1 MNKKSYYKTSNW
13 NAVEDQV
20 DRSAWARLND
30 IVYEPRRVPIHEDRN
45 EFSHLP
51 KTEQTMLLHSFGSL
65 ALSSTLQMKVSLSK
79 IKQDAENSEEAAVYN
94 ALQYLESINNKAYGH
109 ALTEF
114 STSNEQR
121 DEAFNWANQNP
132 YLQKKMRL
140 LNTVYQSDNAI
151 QKKAAHVFISTGLY
165 HSSFFGPLYLFGQ
178 HKLPR
183 TAELIKYALR
193 ITTLNGIYTGIKFRR
208 DFFNLSKEEQKNI
221 HKWVYDLCDRL
232 YANELNHIHL
242 LYEDTGLED
251 KVEHYIHYTLNKAL
265 MNLGQEPKYPE
276 NVETLDPTLTTGLME
291 SAMIEDF
298 FFYTN
303 AHPILKMH
311 EKRK

>member
-1 MNKKSYYKTSNW
+1 
-13 NAVEDQV
+13 
-20 DRSAWARLND
+20 
-30 IVYEPRRVPIHEDRN
+30 
-45 EFSHLP
+45 
-51 KTEQTMLLHSFGSL
+51 
-65 ALSSTLQMKVSLSK
+65 
-79 IKQDAENSEEAAVYN
+79 
-94 ALQYLESINNKAYGH
+94 
-109 ALTEF
+109 
-114 STSNEQR
+114 
-121 DEAFNWANQNP
+121 
-132 YLQKKMRL
+132 MRL

-311 EKRK
+311 EIRK

>member
-1 MNKKSYYKTSNW
+1 MNKKPYYKANNW
-13 NAVEDQV
+13 NTVEDQV

-30 IVYEPRRVPIHEDRN
+30 IIYEPRRVPIRKDRD
-45 EFSHLP
+45 EFLHLP

-65 ALSSTLQMKVSLSK
+65 ALSSTLQMKVAISE
-79 IKQDAENSEEAAVYN
+79 IKQDSDNSEEAAVYN
-94 ALQYLESINNKAYGH
+94 ALQYLESINNKAYSY
-109 ALTEF
+109 ALAEL
-114 STSNEQR
+114 SDSKKQNDAYE
-121 DEAFNWANQNP
+121 WANQNP
-132 YLQKKMRL
+132 YLQKKMKL
-140 LNTVYQSDNAI
+140 LNTVYQSGNPI
-151 QKKAAHVFISTGLY
+151 QKKAAHVFLSTGLY

-193 ITTLNGIYTGIKFRR
+193 ITTLSGIYTGIKFRR
-208 DFFNLSKEEQKNI
+208 DFFKLSEKEQENIHDWVYNLSDSL
-221 HKWVYDLCDRL
+221 YD
-232 YANELNHIHL
+232 NELYHINL
-242 LYEDTGLED
+242 LYSHTGLEEE
-251 KVEHYIHYTLNKAL
+251 VEHYIHYTLNKAL

-276 NVETLDPTLTTGLME
+276 NVETLDPILTTGLME

-311 EKRK
+311 EIKK

>member
-1 MNKKSYYKTSNW
+1 MNKKPYYKASNW

-30 IVYEPRRVPIHEDRN
+30 IVYEPRRVPIHEDRD
-45 EFSHLP
+45 EFSRLP
-51 KTEQTMLLHSFGSL
+51 KNEQTMLLHSFGSL
-65 ALSSTLQMKVSLSK
+65 TLSSTLQMKVALSK
-79 IKQDAENSEEAAVYN
+79 IKQDAKNSEEAAVYN
-94 ALQYLESINNKAYGH
+94 ALQYLESINNKAYSH
-109 ALTEF
+109 ALAEF
-114 STSNEQR
+114 SNSKEQK
-121 DEAFNWANQNP
+121 EASEWASKNP
-132 YLQKKMRL
+132 YLQKKMKL
-140 LNTVYQSDNAI
+140 FNTVYQSGNPI
-151 QKKAAHVFISTGLY
+151 QKKAAHIFLSTGLY

-208 DFFNLSKEEQKNI
+208 DFFKLSKEEQKNV
-221 HKWVYDLCDRL
+221 HDWVYDLCDKL
-232 YANELNHIHL
+232 YDNELNHIKL
-242 LYEDTGLED
+242 LYSNTGLED

-276 NVETLDPTLTTGLME
+276 NIEILDPILTTGLME

-303 AHPILKMH
+303 AHPILKMR
-311 EKRK
+311 EIKK